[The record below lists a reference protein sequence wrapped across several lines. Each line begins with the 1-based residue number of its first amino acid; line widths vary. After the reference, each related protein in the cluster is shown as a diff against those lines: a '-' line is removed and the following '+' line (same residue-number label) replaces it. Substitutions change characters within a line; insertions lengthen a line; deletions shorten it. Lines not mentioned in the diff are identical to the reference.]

1 MASKYDQA
9 ITIFSPSGNL
19 FQVEYAMQAVNRGL
33 NAVAVRTKDAIILA
47 IQKKSVTA
55 LQDPRTV
62 RKVLRL
68 DNNMVM
74 AFAGLNADAR
84 ILGNQARLEC
94 QNYRLMYSDD
104 PPVGHIARF
113 IASIQQKH
121 TQRGGVRPVGASIMI
136 AGYDTDKKPRLY
148 LTEPSG

>member
-1 MASKYDQA
+1 M
-9 ITIFSPSGNL
+9 
-19 FQVEYAMQAVNRGL
+19 
-33 NAVAVRTKDAIILA
+33 
-47 IQKKSVTA
+47 
-55 LQDPRTV
+55 
-62 RKVLRL
+62 RL
-68 DNNMVM
+68 DSNMVM

-136 AGYDTDKKPRLY
+136 AGYDTSKKPKLY
-148 LTEPSG
+148 LTEPSGQCSEWHANSIGNSSKQVVEFLEKNYKEGKRRGDWCFVI